1 MNNAIQPPTPEQLLC
16 NQVMEKKKFDL
27 NNNVKGEIQV
37 VQSAG
42 LRILIH
48 NVMLKLCKNFPGYDW
63 LVSADDKSGMI
74 DIYLPEMG
82 GNYAYSL
89 HIAKLDTK
97 LKKVFRAGGEILE
110 RHGLSRNKMK
120 VDDMAILE
128 RDFKGIAIQK

>member
-89 HIAKLDTK
+89 HIAKLDTNK
-97 LKKVFRAGGEILE
+97 INTAKNKYRIIL
-110 RHGLSRNKMK
+110 
-120 VDDMAILE
+120 ILL
-128 RDFKGIAIQK
+128 